1 MLKFVRDN
9 YGNPPMI
16 ITENGV
22 SERNGT
28 LEDDSRITF
37 YRDYINNVLKGI
49 TILAKD
55 THAYEANFR
64 AFGILFY
71 TIPSHDHEWMMW
83 EALDHVVIT

>member
-1 MLKFVRDN
+1 MNKVSHIYSYLSSGSLWLKVVPWGIRNMLKFVRDN

-37 YRDYINNVLKGI
+37 YRDYINNVLKGMCTSMLCI
-49 TILAKD
+49 VS
-55 THAYEANFR
+55 E
-64 AFGILFY
+64 
-71 TIPSHDHEWMMW
+71 
-83 EALDHVVIT
+83 